1 MCWSCLKL
9 CSMLLR
15 CWRGELCAALY
26 AGSREGR
33 PLSAGA
39 AGGCALCAGCRGE
52 RALRAACAVGT
63 DVT

>member
-1 MCWSCLKL
+1 
-9 CSMLLR
+9 MLLR